1 MLWLGG
7 TMAGTRSARRI
18 IVHGMVQGV
27 GFRWNCA
34 RVADELGLTG
44 WAVNL
49 DDGTVEVLVEG
60 EAEAV
65 ERMVDWCR
73 RGPRHARVT
82 RVEVSEPAP
91 RGLGTF
97 SVA

>member
-1 MLWLGG
+1 
-7 TMAGTRSARRI
+7 MAGTRSARRI

-27 GFRWNCA
+27 GFRWTCA
-34 RVADELGLTG
+34 RVADELGVAG

-49 DDGTVEVLVEG
+49 DDGTVEVLAEG
-60 EAEAV
+60 DAEAV

-82 RVEVSEPAP
+82 RVEVGETAP
-91 RGLGTF
+91 RDLGTF